1 MKDFYQFLMKKFNVR
16 EGEKFTL
23 VVDDCGNEQYYRNSY
38 ITEYGFYD
46 GNNNE
51 NNKFT
56 GNFIFKILNGKY
68 RIIRQL
74 DLKTGNEVWYTQSS
88 GIVVPL
94 NKRAFSEN
102 MEFINNIDFKAAVL
116 YQNGLVFATQEEA
129 ALPCNVNKTKK
140 FYETLYQE
148 FMDGIGLNELQK

>member
-23 VVDDCGNEQYYRNSY
+23 VVDDCGKEQYYAESY
-38 ITEYGFYD
+38 ITENGFYD
-46 GNNNE
+46 GNT

-68 RIIRQL
+68 KIVKQS
-74 DLKTGNEVWYTQSS
+74 DLKTADKLYLIDFDGNWRWNEKS
-88 GIVVPL
+88 
-94 NKRAFSEN
+94 
-102 MEFINNIDFKAAVL
+102 FINRNYQEMDNVDFKLAIL
-116 YQNGLVFATQEEA
+116 YKNGLLFGTREEA
-129 ALPCNVNKTKK
+129 ILPCNVNKTKK